1 MISAAGLKRTRM
13 SSVSCPRIAAVGGT
27 RLASSAGMAAAIS
40 ESGKPIAIATH
51 TCVIVMSGG
60 ADTAAM

>member
-1 MISAAGLKRTRM
+1 MISAAGLKRTRI

-27 RLASSAGMAAAIS
+27 RLASSAGTAAAIS
-40 ESGKPIAIATH
+40 DSGRPIAIAIH
-51 TCVIVMSGG
+51 RWPRFMSGG